1 MSSAPCVWL
10 LSMQYAAGCEA
21 DCVNIAVFSTEAA
34 LDAYA
39 ALHDPAS
46 REGASVGHI
55 HAEDDF
61 FFPIFRKQSMPL
73 NMASDRIGQPGI
85 PIISAKYEA
94 LQASWKARRH

>member
-1 MSSAPCVWL
+1 
-10 LSMQYAAGCEA
+10 MQYAAGCEV
-21 DCVNIAVFSTEAA
+21 DCVNIAIFSTEAA

-46 REGASVGHI
+46 REGVGLI
-55 HAEDDF
+55 HAEDDFF

-94 LQASWKARRH
+94 LKASWKARRR